1 MAPETVICFCL
12 LALVLNDTIYGEP
25 LCVTLASIVTQIA
38 SYVFVRQAKIIHV
51 RVTHGSE
58 VYVRQA
64 HLGAS
69 GTYYDCT

>member
-12 LALVLNDTIYGEP
+12 LALVLNDTIFGEP
-25 LCVTLASIVTQIA
+25 LCVTLA